1 MDSCD
6 ILIVG
11 GGPAGSSCA
20 WKLRHSGMD
29 VTILDKQG
37 FPRNKPCGGWITP
50 AVLDELEIDPA
61 HYSRGRVFQ
70 PITGFRISCI
80 GDTEV
85 ETDYGRTISYGICR
99 YEFDDYLLRRSGA
112 HLLEGVPLT
121 SLERSSDQWVVNG
134 QIKTSLVVGAGGHFC
149 PVARFLGAKIGRE
162 VIVAAQE
169 GEFEMDERQRAGC
182 SIRAEIPEL
191 YFCSDMRGYGWCFR
205 KQNVLNVGL
214 GRLDQHALSKH
225 IANFMDFLKAARKI
239 SFDLPSTLLGHAY
252 LLYGKTTRKIVG
264 DGILLIGDAA
274 GLAYSQ
280 SGEGIRPAIESGLL
294 AAKAIAAAGGRYSR
308 EQLEAYRILLA
319 SRFGESQSDW
329 ATSIGRRL
337 SPRLI
342 SPIARLLLRS
352 RWFSRHVVLERWFLH
367 GHEPALVSD
376 QSSTYGN
383 ADRGAWSS
391 EPCESA
397 ED

>member
-29 VTILDKQG
+29 VTILDKQS

-61 HYSRGRVFQ
+61 EYSRGRVFQ

-112 HLLEGVPLT
+112 RLLEGVPLT
-121 SLERSSDQWVVNG
+121 SLERSGDQWVVNG
-134 QIKTSLVVGAGGHFC
+134 QLKTSLVVGAGGHFC

-182 SIRAEIPEL
+182 SIRPEIPEL

-205 KQNVLNVGL
+205 KQDVLNVGL

-319 SRFGESQSDW
+319 SRFGKSQSDW

-342 SPIARLLLRS
+342 SPIARLLLHS
-352 RWFSRHVVLERWFLH
+352 RRFSRHVVLERWFLH

-383 ADRGAWSS
+383 ADGGAWSS
-391 EPCESA
+391 EPCESG